1 MIIMSHV
8 RGGYHAIAAYL
19 KAQGNN
25 EKISTV
31 DISDF
36 EAEDLDEAFQ
46 NMWAVAAKTRAKKAL
61 HHISINPRRD
71 ERLTGDQL
79 SAIVRRCELKYG
91 YNHDDHQRVI
101 VEHVKGGRQHF
112 HVVWS
117 RVSLLTGK
125 PVWPGLHWNRSRQVA
140 REMEA
145 ELDLGGPVLRKVH
158 KDPPEDPVA
167 APFASEV
174 IPEEGHPHPLE
185 RPVLSGM
192 RHHVPHPSR
201 YALLKP
207 SPQTAQGQQTVSS
220 MSREQWIDFRAACEH
235 RMTWAQYFRKWGRAM
250 VQE

>member
-145 ELDLGGPVLRKVH
+145 ELDLGG
-158 KDPPEDPVA
+158 
-167 APFASEV
+167 
-174 IPEEGHPHPLE
+174 
-185 RPVLSGM
+185 
-192 RHHVPHPSR
+192 
-201 YALLKP
+201 
-207 SPQTAQGQQTVSS
+207 QQTVSS